1 MKYSFVQFNDLPD
14 EILLII
20 FKKLDNAEL
29 LYSLIDVNKRLNKIL
44 CDSIFTSRLTLMT
57 HLLNNSISPFSD
69 SLLGRF
75 CLQILPKIYD
85 KIEWLN
91 LESSSMERILLSTNY
106 PNLYGLGL
114 YNMEVERAKYLFT
127 DETSLTNLFKNQIS
141 SLIIDINECE
151 KQIST
156 PNVNTLLFTHIFTMF
171 INLQYLNFNPSLFS
185 YQHLSFNFSPPTVCS
200 SSLLEL
206 HICLQSF
213 SDCLYLLDGCFNQ
226 LRTFYVN
233 ICYILSSSLRINN
246 KEKLPNLRCFSLR
259 CDNVTNVYDELIVP
273 FLHRMLNLE
282 KLDLH
287 LVVDLN
293 KGFIDGN
300 ELKTIINHMPQLNKF
315 IFNICSTIRLP
326 NETELRSNED
336 VQNTFKDFKDD
347 QIISCVDYFQK
358 SKYSQCHIYSYP
370 YKITHYR
377 NITNNFP
384 GGLFKC
390 VRTVELFD
398 ERPFEHEFFLRI
410 QKSFPFMKE
419 LTIINRKPQKNKQYT
434 KFTDDNRDL
443 SIIEYSH
450 LIELNLIKAHRDYV
464 EQFLVDTKMCL
475 PNNVSLYV
483 DYFTLKK
490 VTHNFKRDA
499 TRINCA
505 KMNYLCTTKVSRYSK
520 HLYDYFL
527 YAETDGL

>member
-75 CLQILPKIYD
+75 CLQISPKIYD

-200 SSLLEL
+200 SSL
-206 HICLQSF
+206 
-213 SDCLYLLDGCFNQ
+213 
-226 LRTFYVN
+226 
-233 ICYILSSSLRINN
+233 
-246 KEKLPNLRCFSLR
+246 

-287 LVVDLN
+287 LVVGLN